1 MLGGKKA
8 RKKNTT
14 QQHAQRLSINWE
26 EYALYQTGFNNGTW
40 STESKGQNQGKI
52 QLLAKMLA
60 LQWLLFTYILLQLQK
75 QSEESKNV
83 AYLLLIFLKK
93 I

>member
-26 EYALYQTGFNNGTW
+26 EYALYQTGFNNGT
-40 STESKGQNQGKI
+40 
-52 QLLAKMLA
+52 
-60 LQWLLFTYILLQLQK
+60 
-75 QSEESKNV
+75 
-83 AYLLLIFLKK
+83 
-93 I
+93 